1 MKSLGK
7 FKQSGSMRKSL
18 GILLIVGSLI
28 LCAVIAGCTSP
39 ITTPPATTVKTTP
52 VPTPAVTAPTQLV
65 EYKGCPVVTNDLY
78 NQREDM
84 TFTGLRG
91 YKFAEIFL
99 TCNKTSPCYNT
110 AGLNIMDDPKDS
122 VPDSLLANFS
132 IEAVATQYQVPSAYL
147 NGPKIW
153 MLDDMV
159 IPTGVQ
165 VRDFDG
171 IKARW
176 MAYSDEAGQTTP
188 YVPFTIERASTFN
201 WNKGKLA
208 YILDDPSGTPWILKS
223 YNPKY
228 VNESDLN
235 TLDKKLKL
243 PQGWKFRVVTLK
255 EDLIEV
261 PVNGTAWLVI
271 DELQGVYDK
280 AQAGTGMN
288 YTP

>member
-1 MKSLGK
+1 MY
-7 FKQSGSMRKSL
+7 
-18 GILLIVGSLI
+18 ITDNNP
-28 LCAVIAGCTSP
+28 TSDNREDDARSD
-39 ITTPPATTVKTTP
+39 TSSNRSHP
-52 VPTPAVTAPTQLV
+52 VV

-122 VPDSLLANFS
+122 VPDSLPANFS

-176 MAYSDEAGQTTP
+176 MAYSERSPRTCDETTRIRT
-188 YVPFTIERASTFN
+188 VH
-201 WNKGKLA
+201 
-208 YILDDPSGTPWILKS
+208 D
-223 YNPKY
+223 
-228 VNESDLN
+228 
-235 TLDKKLKL
+235 
-243 PQGWKFRVVTLK
+243 
-255 EDLIEV
+255 
-261 PVNGTAWLVI
+261 
-271 DELQGVYDK
+271 
-280 AQAGTGMN
+280 
-288 YTP
+288 